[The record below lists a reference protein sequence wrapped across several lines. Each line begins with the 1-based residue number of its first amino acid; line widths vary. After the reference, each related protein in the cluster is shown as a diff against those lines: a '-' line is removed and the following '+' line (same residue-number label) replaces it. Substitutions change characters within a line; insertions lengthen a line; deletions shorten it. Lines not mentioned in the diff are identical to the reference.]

1 MRPDPL
7 LEALD
12 AAARSLRL
20 AMEAQA
26 GEALAALVDRLAP
39 LLAADGALAKS
50 LDPLLARLVA
60 AQERRDPIGIAD
72 VLEHELR
79 PLLELHERT

>member
-1 MRPDPL
+1 MRPEGTLD
-7 LEALD
+7 ALD
-12 AAARSLRL
+12 AAARSQRL

-39 LLAADGALAKS
+39 LLADTGVARGLE
-50 LDPLLARLVA
+50 PLIARLVA

-79 PLLELHERT
+79 PLLLGLDERT